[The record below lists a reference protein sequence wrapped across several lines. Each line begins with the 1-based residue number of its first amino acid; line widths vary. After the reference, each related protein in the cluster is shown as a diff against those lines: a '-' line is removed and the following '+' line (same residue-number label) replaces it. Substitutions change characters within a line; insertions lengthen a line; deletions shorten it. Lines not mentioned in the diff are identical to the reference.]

1 LIKILNFSFLLVCFL
16 TAISLEASP
25 KKLLSDYN
33 FFKKIETQIPNEN
46 VIPYHLA
53 SPLFSDYTYKFR
65 FVSMPNGEFAQYNY
79 NEVFNFPVGTKIIKT
94 FAYPVDDRDLSLGF
108 QLLETRLLIKDQ
120 NGWYPLS
127 YIWKEN
133 QDDAEL
139 KYIGKTINAKWI
151 DKNGVEQ
158 VNRYRVPNINQ
169 CGSCHN
175 LNKVIMPIGPKGR
188 NLDVDFFYQ
197 HGMENQI
204 DYWDKINILENIPS
218 DRKNPTAIWN
228 LESETIENRARA
240 YLDINCAH
248 CHREGGSAG
257 NSGFYL
263 SHEETNNT
271 SLGIMKKPVAAGRGS
286 GGLKYVIKPGISE
299 ESILLY
305 RMASTDPGVMMP
317 ELSRNMEHKE
327 AIPLIKEW
335 IDSIN

>member
-1 LIKILNFSFLLVCFL
+1 LIKILNFLFLLVCFL

-108 QLLETRLLIKDQ
+108 QLLETRLLIKDK

>member
-1 LIKILNFSFLLVCFL
+1 LIKILNFLFLLVCFL

-33 FFKKIETQIPNEN
+33 FFKEIEAQIPNEN

-94 FAYPVDDRDLSLGF
+94 FAYPIDDRDLSLGF
-108 QLLETRLLIKDQ
+108 QLLETRLLIKDK

-127 YIWKEN
+127 YIWKED

-204 DYWDKINILENIPS
+204 DYWEKINILENIPS
-218 DRKNPTAIWN
+218 NRKNPTAIWN

>member
-1 LIKILNFSFLLVCFL
+1 MIKVFKFLFLLIAIF
-16 TAISLEASP
+16 TAISLNASS

-33 FFKKIETQIPNEN
+33 FFENIEKQIPNEN
-46 VIPYHLA
+46 TIPYHIA

-65 FVSMPNGEFAQYNY
+65 FVSMPDGKLAQYSHNK
-79 NEVFNFPVGTKIIKT
+79 VFNFPIGTKIIKT
-94 FAYPVDDRDLSLGF
+94 FAYPIDDRDLSKGF
-108 QLLETRLLIKDQ
+108 QFLETRLLVK
-120 NGWYPLS
+120 NESGWFPLS
-127 YIWKEN
+127 YIWNEN
-133 QDDAEL
+133 QNDAEL

-151 DKNGVEQ
+151 DKSGIEQ
-158 VNRYRVPNINQ
+158 SNRYRVPNINQ

-188 NLDVDFFYQ
+188 NLDINFFYSD
-197 HGMENQI
+197 GEANQI
-204 DYWDKINILENIPS
+204 DYWKEKEKLEYIPTN
-218 DRKNPTAIWN
+218 RKNPTAVWDDV
-228 LESETIENRARA
+228 SEIIENRARA

-263 SHEETNNT
+263 SLEEKNNT
-271 SLGIMKKPVAAGRGS
+271 NLGFMKKPVAAGRGS
-286 GGLKYVIKPGISE
+286 GGLKYVITPGNSE

-317 ELSRNMEHKE
+317 ELSRNMKHKE
-327 AIPLIKEW
+327 AIPLIREW

>member
-1 LIKILNFSFLLVCFL
+1 MIKILNFSFLLVCFL

-108 QLLETRLLIKDQ
+108 QLLETRLLIKDK

>member
-1 LIKILNFSFLLVCFL
+1 MIKILNFSFLLVCFL

-204 DYWDKINILENIPS
+204 DYWEKINILENIPS

>member
-1 LIKILNFSFLLVCFL
+1 MIKILNFLFLLVCFL

-94 FAYPVDDRDLSLGF
+94 FAYPIDDRDLSLGF
-108 QLLETRLLIKDQ
+108 QLLETRLLIKDK

-204 DYWDKINILENIPS
+204 DYWEKINILENIPS
-218 DRKNPTAIWN
+218 NRKNPTAIWN

>member
-1 LIKILNFSFLLVCFL
+1 LIKILNFLFLLVCFL

-108 QLLETRLLIKDQ
+108 QLLETRLLIKDK

-127 YIWKEN
+127 YIWKED

>member
-1 LIKILNFSFLLVCFL
+1 MIKILNFSFLLVCFL

-33 FFKKIETQIPNEN
+33 FFKEIETQIPNEN

-175 LNKVIMPIGPKGR
+175 LNKIIMPIGPKGR

-228 LESETIENRARA
+228 QESETIENRARA

-248 CHREGGSAG
+248 CHRKGGSAG

>member
-1 LIKILNFSFLLVCFL
+1 MIKILNFLFLLVCFL

-33 FFKKIETQIPNEN
+33 FFKEIETQIPNEN

-108 QLLETRLLIKDQ
+108 QLLETRLLIKDK

-127 YIWKEN
+127 YIWKED

-188 NLDVDFFYQ
+188 NLDVDFFY
-197 HGMENQI
+197 
-204 DYWDKINILENIPS
+204 
-218 DRKNPTAIWN
+218 
-228 LESETIENRARA
+228 
-240 YLDINCAH
+240 
-248 CHREGGSAG
+248 
-257 NSGFYL
+257 
-263 SHEETNNT
+263 
-271 SLGIMKKPVAAGRGS
+271 
-286 GGLKYVIKPGISE
+286 
-299 ESILLY
+299 
-305 RMASTDPGVMMP
+305 
-317 ELSRNMEHKE
+317 
-327 AIPLIKEW
+327 
-335 IDSIN
+335 

>member
-1 LIKILNFSFLLVCFL
+1 MIKILNFSFLLVCFL

-33 FFKKIETQIPNEN
+33 FFKEIETQIPNEN

-65 FVSMPNGEFAQYNY
+65 FVSMPNGKFAQYNY

-228 LESETIENRARA
+228 LESETIEDRARA

>member
-1 LIKILNFSFLLVCFL
+1 MIKILNFLFLLVCFL

-108 QLLETRLLIKDQ
+108 QLLETRLLIKDK

>member
-1 LIKILNFSFLLVCFL
+1 MLVCFL

-33 FFKKIETQIPNEN
+33 FFKEIEAQIPNEN

-65 FVSMPNGEFAQYNY
+65 FVSMPNGEFAKYNY

-94 FAYPVDDRDLSLGF
+94 FAYPIDDRDLSLGF
-108 QLLETRLLIKDQ
+108 QLLETRLLIKDK

-127 YIWKEN
+127 YIWKED

-188 NLDVDFFYQ
+188 NLDVDFFF
-197 HGMENQI
+197 
-204 DYWDKINILENIPS
+204 
-218 DRKNPTAIWN
+218 AI
-228 LESETIENRARA
+228 RAK
-240 YLDINCAH
+240 
-248 CHREGGSAG
+248 
-257 NSGFYL
+257 
-263 SHEETNNT
+263 TT
-271 SLGIMKKPVAAGRGS
+271 
-286 GGLKYVIKPGISE
+286 
-299 ESILLY
+299 
-305 RMASTDPGVMMP
+305 
-317 ELSRNMEHKE
+317 
-327 AIPLIKEW
+327 
-335 IDSIN
+335 

>member
-1 LIKILNFSFLLVCFL
+1 MIKILNFLFLLVCFL

-108 QLLETRLLIKDQ
+108 QLLETRLLIKDK

-204 DYWDKINILENIPS
+204 DYWEKINILENIPS
-218 DRKNPTAIWN
+218 NRKNPTAIWN

>member
-1 LIKILNFSFLLVCFL
+1 MIKILNFSFLLVCFL

-204 DYWDKINILENIPS
+204 DYWEKINILENIPS
-218 DRKNPTAIWN
+218 NRKNPTAIWN

>member
-1 LIKILNFSFLLVCFL
+1 MIKILNFLFLLVCFL
-16 TAISLEASP
+16 IAISLEASP

-33 FFKKIETQIPNEN
+33 FFKEIETQIPNEN

-108 QLLETRLLIKDQ
+108 QLLETRLLIKDK

-127 YIWKEN
+127 YIWKED
-133 QDDAEL
+133 QGDAEL

-204 DYWDKINILENIPS
+204 DYWKKINILENIPS
-218 DRKNPTAIWN
+218 NRKNPTAIWN

-286 GGLKYVIKPGISE
+286 GGLKYVIKPGVSM

>member
-1 LIKILNFSFLLVCFL
+1 MIKILNFLFLLVCFL

-33 FFKKIETQIPNEN
+33 FFKEIETQIPNEN

-94 FAYPVDDRDLSLGF
+94 FAYPIDDRDLSLGF
-108 QLLETRLLIKDQ
+108 QLLETRLLIKDK

-127 YIWKEN
+127 YIWKED

-204 DYWDKINILENIPS
+204 DYWEKINILENIPS
-218 DRKNPTAIWN
+218 NRKNPTAIWN

-286 GGLKYVIKPGISE
+286 GGLKYVIKPGIPE

>member
-1 LIKILNFSFLLVCFL
+1 MLVCFL

-33 FFKKIETQIPNEN
+33 FFKEIETQIPNEN

-197 HGMENQI
+197 HGKENQI
-204 DYWDKINILENIPS
+204 DYWDKINILKNIPS
-218 DRKNPTAIWN
+218 DRKNPSAIWN

>member
-1 LIKILNFSFLLVCFL
+1 MIKILNFLFLLVCFL

-151 DKNGVEQ
+151 DNNGIEQ

-204 DYWDKINILENIPS
+204 DYWDKINILDNIPS

>member
-1 LIKILNFSFLLVCFL
+1 MIKVFNFLFLLISIFA
-16 TAISLEASP
+16 AISLNASP
-25 KKLLSDYN
+25 KKLLSDYS
-33 FFKKIETQIPNEN
+33 FFENIEKQIPKEN
-46 VIPYHLA
+46 TIPYHIA

-108 QLLETRLLIKDQ
+108 QLLETRLLIKDK

>member
-1 LIKILNFSFLLVCFL
+1 LIKILNFLFLLVCFL

>member
-1 LIKILNFSFLLVCFL
+1 MIKILNFSFLLVCFL

-33 FFKKIETQIPNEN
+33 FFKEIETQIPNEN

-204 DYWDKINILENIPS
+204 DYWDKINILKNIPS

>member
-1 LIKILNFSFLLVCFL
+1 LIKVFKFLFLLIAIF
-16 TAISLEASP
+16 TAISLNASP

-33 FFKKIETQIPNEN
+33 FFENIEKQIPNEN
-46 VIPYHLA
+46 TIPYHIA

-65 FVSMPNGEFAQYNY
+65 FVSMPDGKLAQYSHNK
-79 NEVFNFPVGTKIIKT
+79 VFNFPIGTKIIKT
-94 FAYPVDDRDLSLGF
+94 FAYPIDDRDLSKGF
-108 QLLETRLLIKDQ
+108 QFLETRLLVK
-120 NGWYPLS
+120 NESGWFPLS
-127 YIWKEN
+127 YIWNEN
-133 QDDAEL
+133 QNDAEL

-151 DKNGVEQ
+151 DKSGIEQ
-158 VNRYRVPNINQ
+158 SNRYRVPNINQ

-188 NLDVDFFYQ
+188 NLDINFFYSD
-197 HGMENQI
+197 GEANQI
-204 DYWDKINILENIPS
+204 DYWKEKEKLEYIPTN
-218 DRKNPTAIWN
+218 RKNPTAVWDDV
-228 LESETIENRARA
+228 SEIIENRARA

-263 SHEETNNT
+263 SLEEKNNT
-271 SLGIMKKPVAAGRGS
+271 NLGFMKKPVAAGRGS
-286 GGLKYVIKPGISE
+286 GGLKYVITPGNSE

-317 ELSRNMEHKE
+317 ELSRNMKHKE
-327 AIPLIKEW
+327 AIPLIREW

>member
-1 LIKILNFSFLLVCFL
+1 MIKILNFSFLLVCFL

-108 QLLETRLLIKDQ
+108 QLLETRLLIKDK

-263 SHEETNNT
+263 SHEETNNI

>member
-1 LIKILNFSFLLVCFL
+1 MIKILNFSFLLVCFL

>member
-1 LIKILNFSFLLVCFL
+1 MIKILNFSFLLVCFL

-33 FFKKIETQIPNEN
+33 FFKEIETQIPNEN

-65 FVSMPNGEFAQYNY
+65 FVSMPNGEFAKYNY

-151 DKNGVEQ
+151 DRNGVEQ

>member
-1 LIKILNFSFLLVCFL
+1 MIKILNFSFLLVCFL

-33 FFKKIETQIPNEN
+33 FFKEIEAQIPNEN

-94 FAYPVDDRDLSLGF
+94 FAYPIDDRDLSLGF
-108 QLLETRLLIKDQ
+108 QLLETRLLIKDK

-127 YIWKEN
+127 YIWKED

-218 DRKNPTAIWN
+218 NRKNPTAIWN

>member
-1 LIKILNFSFLLVCFL
+1 MIKILNFSFLLVCFL

-33 FFKKIETQIPNEN
+33 FFKEIEAQIPNEN

-94 FAYPVDDRDLSLGF
+94 FAYPIDDRDLSLGF
-108 QLLETRLLIKDQ
+108 QLLETRLLIKDK

-127 YIWKEN
+127 YIWKED

-204 DYWDKINILENIPS
+204 DYWEKINILENIPS
-218 DRKNPTAIWN
+218 NRKNPTAIWN

>member
-1 LIKILNFSFLLVCFL
+1 MIKILNFSFLLVCFL

-33 FFKKIETQIPNEN
+33 FFKEIEAQIPNEN

-94 FAYPVDDRDLSLGF
+94 FAYPIDDRDLSLGF
-108 QLLETRLLIKDQ
+108 QLLETRLLIKDK

-204 DYWDKINILENIPS
+204 DYWEKINILENIPS
-218 DRKNPTAIWN
+218 NRKNPTAIWN

>member
-1 LIKILNFSFLLVCFL
+1 MIKIFNFLFLLVCFL

-33 FFKKIETQIPNEN
+33 FFKEIETQIPNEN

-94 FAYPVDDRDLSLGF
+94 FAYPIDDRDLSLGF

-218 DRKNPTAIWN
+218 DRKNPTAIWS